1 MVEVDQEILEKALN
15 ALNKTKELI
24 CSALQLTNAVN
35 RGTILPG
42 QFKKNL
48 QVFES
53 DSGNR
58 FNISLDWEQRP
69 DYFKKVVGQ
78 DIQSCI
84 INYAIILGK
93 ESYSKIPWAQ
103 ENVDLFAAQKI
114 LKFVRDAVG
123 HIYPFATNLSPRG
136 LKESFKKTLIRLLNS
151 IEVPSSK
158 SSIFLSSLKAN
169 SLSPPFI
176 FFVISKSE
184 MTSSKTSMRVVPSSW
199 YTFHINCR
207 SKFAIMYLSS
217 VLFRAL
223 RQRSRVCLYSLFNE
237 F

>member
-123 HIYPFATNLSPRG
+123 HIYPFATKERAVPMWRIDHKEDLRRFEIRELQIVLDTRNLNGIPFEFSHLG
-136 LKESFKKTLIRLLNS
+136 GVENLLKILNYLIKDLEKRRLSAIDKQQACNK
-151 IEVPSSK
+151 IEKISER
-158 SSIFLSSLKAN
+158 SL
-169 SLSPPFI
+169 
-176 FFVISKSE
+176 
-184 MTSSKTSMRVVPSSW
+184 
-199 YTFHINCR
+199 
-207 SKFAIMYLSS
+207 
-217 VLFRAL
+217 
-223 RQRSRVCLYSLFNE
+223 
-237 F
+237 